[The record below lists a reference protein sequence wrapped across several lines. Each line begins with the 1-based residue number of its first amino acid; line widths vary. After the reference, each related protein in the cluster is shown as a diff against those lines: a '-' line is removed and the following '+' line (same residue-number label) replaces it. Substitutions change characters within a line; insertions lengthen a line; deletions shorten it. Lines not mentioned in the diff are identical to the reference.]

1 MLFRSLIRNFELCS
15 KFLDKPSETSFVV
28 LSLDNFKSKTSFY
41 LELFSLIRNSEL
53 RSKLLS
59 FGKSKLKTS
68 FYLLFRSLIRNFV
81 LEINAFVMQL
91 SLVILSAIAPVAVL
105 LWYIIKKDS
114 AQPEPAKWL
123 IRAFCY
129 GMLSVL
135 LSLIFTAPA
144 TMLGASIS
152 SEQYTSVLYA
162 FGDAFALAAVPEEV
176 AKFTLLWL
184 LLCKNPFFDENF
196 DGIVYAVC
204 VGMGFAGVENVMY
217 LLGGLENGL
226 WISIGV
232 TRALFAVPG
241 HFLFAVLMGYYYSI
255 WHFNIDRS
263 IKTGIMILAAP
274 ILAHGIYDGILFS
287 LHMNAFFSAVGMIA
301 FLYFFNKLRNV
312 GKEKISRLMGG

>member
-1 MLFRSLIRNFELCS
+1 M
-15 KFLDKPSETSFVV
+15 
-28 LSLDNFKSKTSFY
+28 
-41 LELFSLIRNSEL
+41 
-53 RSKLLS
+53 
-59 FGKSKLKTS
+59 
-68 FYLLFRSLIRNFV
+68 LFRSLIRNFV
-81 LEINAFVMQL
+81 LGINTFVMQL

-123 IRAFCY
+123 IKAFWY
-129 GMLSVL
+129 GMLSVM

-144 TMLGASIS
+144 MMLGANVEA
-152 SEQYTSVLYA
+152 EQYSSVLYA
-162 FGDAFALAAVPEEV
+162 FGDAFVLAAVPEEV

-184 LLCKNPFFDENF
+184 LLRKNPYFDENF

-217 LLGGLENGL
+217 LLRGLENGS
-226 WISIGV
+226 WVSIGV
-232 TRALFAVPG
+232 ARALFAVPG

-263 IKTGIMILAAP
+263 IKTGIMVLAAP

-287 LHMNAFFSAVGMIA
+287 LHMNAVFSAVGMIA
-301 FLYFFNKLRNV
+301 FLYFFNRLRNV